1 MLNQLTLDN
10 IDELNE
16 LQSIFYE
23 VFKQKN
29 ELINTLSNNPYVKI
43 YTYSVDKK
51 VVAFIQYEY
60 IYDRFE
66 LDNIFV
72 LDNYRRQGI
81 ASILIEFMIR
91 EGLNKKISNITLEV
105 RQNNTQAIKLYKKYG
120 FIEKA
125 IRKNYYGHDNGILME
140 KEMI

>member
-23 VFKQKN
+23 VFNQKN
-29 ELINTLSNNPYVKI
+29 ELINELSNNPYVQI
-43 YTYSVDKK
+43 YTYFVDKK
-51 VVAFIQYEY
+51 LVAFIQYEY

-72 LDNYRRQGI
+72 LENYRRQGI

-105 RQNNTQAIKLYKKYG
+105 RQNNTQAINLYKKYG

>member
-105 RQNNTQAIKLYKKYG
+105 RQNNTQAINLYKKYG
-120 FIEKA
+120 FIEKS